1 MDSITRLDNAFSS
14 SDMQWNV
21 WLKYLNVVS
30 KFHKKIIKTLNILTI
45 FAMLGLI
52 QSDIIHLDN
61 MYSDLCDWRT
71 TKTH

>member
-14 SDMQWNV
+14 SDTQWNV

-45 FAMLGLI
+45 FAMLGLT
-52 QSDIIHLDN
+52 QSDITHLDN